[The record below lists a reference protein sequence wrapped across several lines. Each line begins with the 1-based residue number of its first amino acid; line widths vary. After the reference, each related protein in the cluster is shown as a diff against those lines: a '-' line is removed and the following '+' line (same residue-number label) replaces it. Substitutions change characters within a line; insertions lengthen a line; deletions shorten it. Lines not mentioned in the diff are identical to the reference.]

1 MQLDCNNITSGNMM
15 CLVHPLCFV
24 GGGATYNFLRV
35 SRQTNRKDGKVK
47 VFPSDLSVQLER
59 SSHKYLVRLSP
70 LESQNLRNVNK
81 HSATER
87 GFQSSS
93 GFSLLTDHG
102 LHPSQVVMVG
112 FLCGN
117 TAVDNIGFV
126 DIVGNNMTS
135 GIVLMIIRIGGG
147 DQLDGQ
153 G

>member
-1 MQLDCNNITSGNMM
+1 M
-15 CLVHPLCFV
+15 
-24 GGGATYNFLRV
+24 
-35 SRQTNRKDGKVK
+35 K

-87 GFQSSS
+87 GFQSGS

-112 FLCGN
+112 FLSGN

-147 DQLDGQ
+147 NQLDGQ